1 MDMAMAGVHHAAKAP
16 GAEPVRNVGDSER
29 VLSVLS
35 GGALALY
42 GLQRRDLRGLA
53 LAGLGA
59 ALVRRGTTGHCDVY
73 SALGVSTADDLT
85 GKAATVD
92 ARRAIK
98 IERSITIDRPCEAL
112 YATWRDLEHLPEYV
126 DHIESVHRLGS
137 GRTHWVARAPGDK
150 RVEWD
155 SEIVNEIPGQLIA
168 WKTVGDPDI
177 AHAGSVHFSDAPG
190 GGTVMRVVV
199 DYEPPGGRLGMLVA
213 AFTRLFGKAPEAVIE
228 DELRRFKARVETGD
242 VAAHGLTP

>member
-1 MDMAMAGVHHAAKAP
+1 MDMAMAGVHHATNAS

-73 SALGVSTADDLT
+73 GALGVSTADDLT
-85 GKAATVD
+85 SKAATVD

-98 IERSITIDRPCEAL
+98 IERSITIDMPCEAL
-112 YATWRDLEHLPEYV
+112 YAIWRDLEHLPEYV
-126 DHIESVHRLGS
+126 GHIESVHRLGG
-137 GRTHWVARAPGDK
+137 GRTHWVARLPGDT

-155 SEIVNEIPGQLIA
+155 SEIVNEIPGELIA

-177 AHAGSVHFSDAPG
+177 AHAGSVHFTDAPG
-190 GGTVMRVVV
+190 GAVMRVVV
-199 DYEPPGGRLGMLVA
+199 DYEPPGGRLGMLVG
-213 AFTRLFGKAPEAVIE
+213 AFTRLFGKAPDAVIE
-228 DELRRFKARVETGD
+228 DELQRFKTRVEAGD
-242 VAAHGLTP
+242 AAAHRLTP

>member
-1 MDMAMAGVHHAAKAP
+1 MDMAMTGVHHVTNAA
-16 GAEPVRNVGDSER
+16 GAEPVRNVGDAER
-29 VLSVLS
+29 VLSVVS

-59 ALVRRGTTGHCDVY
+59 ALVRRGASGHCDVY
-73 SALGVSTADDLT
+73 GALGVSTADDLT
-85 GKAATVD
+85 SKAATVD

-98 IERSITIDRPCEAL
+98 IERSIAIDRSCQAL
-112 YATWRDLEHLPEYV
+112 YTIWRDLEHLPEYV
-126 DHIESVHRLGS
+126 DNIESVQAMGG
-137 GRTHWVARAPGDK
+137 GRTHWVARVPGDK

-155 SEIVNEIPGQLIA
+155 SEIVNDIPGELIA

-177 AHAGSVHFSDAPG
+177 AHAGSVHFNDAPG

-199 DYEPPGGRLGMLVA
+199 DYEPPGGRVGMLVA

-228 DELRRFKARVETGD
+228 DELQRFKTRVEAGD
-242 VAAHGLTP
+242 VAARGLTP